1 MRKLTEAEYQKLV
14 KAEERA
20 ERFSDLADRR
30 LAQVN
35 QLTEDLLEADAE
47 AAELRLS
54 LETHQHVLVQ
64 VWGLW
69 HANRRII
76 VSMMQTFNRLH
87 RARAWLRAWLNEDK
101 VIMVKIL
108 SWANDQVNGSGLT
121 GDASPRD

>member
-1 MRKLTEAEYQKLV
+1 MTEAEYQKLV

-20 ERFSDLADRR
+20 ERFSRLADGRVKDILR
-30 LAQVN
+30 LE
-35 QLTEDLLEADAE
+35 EDLLVAEAE

>member
-14 KAEERA
+14 KAGERV
-20 ERFSDLADRR
+20 EWFSDLVDRR
-30 LAQVN
+30 LVQVN

-87 RARAWLRAWLNEDK
+87 RARAWLRAWLNEDQAT
-101 VIMVKIL
+101 MVKLL
-108 SWANDQVNGSGLT
+108 SWANDQVNGPGLEE
-121 GDASPRD
+121 SPQ